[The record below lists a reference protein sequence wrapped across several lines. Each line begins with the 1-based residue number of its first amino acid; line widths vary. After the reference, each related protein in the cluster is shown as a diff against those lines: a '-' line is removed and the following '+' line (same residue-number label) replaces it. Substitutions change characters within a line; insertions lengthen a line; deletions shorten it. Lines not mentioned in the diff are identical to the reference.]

1 MNNFKFTDKNISD
14 NPDDFSFSVYEIH
27 KEQQTKENNRIILY
41 NKILKQI
48 FIKIKIAVETCES
61 YIFFK
66 LPEYIIG
73 YPIYNITE
81 CVFYIQNFLTSK
93 GFEHKYCSHLIIFIT
108 WTSKSKS
115 IKLENLNNIQQNQ
128 QPIQQLL
135 ENNPVK
141 NSTFRQISDYQ
152 SHDDFLYNSNKNK
165 NKNNVQKKKE
175 IFLNF

>member
-48 FIKIKIAVETCES
+48 FLKIKIAVETCVS
-61 YIFFK
+61 SIFYK

-93 GFEHKYCSHLIIFIT
+93 GFEHKYCNYLVIFIT
-108 WTSKSKS
+108 WTPKDKSL
-115 IKLENLNNIQQNQ
+115 KLENLNNNIQPN
-128 QPIQQLL
+128 QQLL

-141 NSTFRQISDYQ
+141 NPIHRQISDYQ
-152 SHDDFLYNSNKNK
+152 TNNDFLYNSNSNKNK
-165 NKNNVQKKKE
+165 NKNNIQKKKE

>member
-93 GFEHKYCSHLIIFIT
+93 GFEHKYCSHLIIQLKILHLDKLVIINHMMIFYIIVIKIKIKIMFKKRRKYFLIFNFI
-108 WTSKSKS
+108 
-115 IKLENLNNIQQNQ
+115 
-128 QPIQQLL
+128 
-135 ENNPVK
+135 
-141 NSTFRQISDYQ
+141 FY
-152 SHDDFLYNSNKNK
+152 
-165 NKNNVQKKKE
+165 
-175 IFLNF
+175 